1 MRAWLGAACTVVAV
15 GCQSGPVEPIPVS
28 YLAIVSLV
36 SASPGVSVGTAYTYR
51 VSELSG
57 TLGVDTVIRAS
68 PSDTI
73 VLAVPPATYEV
84 RLSDFPRYCAVRR
97 GVDQQA
103 IVFDPPSTTI
113 ARYHVECAPSLSVMV
128 ETDGSP
134 RDDAYVLEV
143 KGAGVA
149 PRTYLLTALDTALV
163 DGLPAGPYDV
173 RLRHVAENCVI
184 VSDGGGLRRVEVP
197 AAGGASVRFLVSCS
211 DPAHRPELLAFEA
224 TYLDAVSAFY
234 ARVTDPDRDVE
245 RYVWDITDC
254 AGTSVLP
261 DGARTRRGL
270 TQGRTRLRDTIE
282 IVAAFET
289 GLTDDEARGRCTALR
304 VIDNLGNT
312 TPVREVPIRAPGGAP
327 VIRTFNARL
336 RGVDAVVTTLDAED
350 ADGDLVG
357 TFAAARL
364 RDGVLGPA
372 DGNPD
377 IGAYNAAGYLGT
389 VIPELPFSSR
399 IQYGDVYSII
409 VYVIDRRGS
418 FRRAED
424 SNLFF

>member
-1 MRAWLGAACTVVAV
+1 MRVWLGAAGTAV
-15 GCQSGPVEPIPVS
+15 GIACQSGPVEPIPVS

-36 SASPGVSVGTAYTYR
+36 SASPGVSAGTAYTYQ

-84 RLSDFPRYCAVRR
+84 RLSDLPSHCAVRR
-97 GVDQQA
+97 GADQQA

-113 ARYHVECAPSLSVMV
+113 ARYYVDCIPSLSVVV

-134 RDDAYVLEV
+134 RDEAYVLD
-143 KGAGVA
+143 VA
-149 PRTYLLTALDTALV
+149 QGGQSLRTSLLTAMDTALI
-163 DGLPAGPYDV
+163 DRLPAGQYEV
-173 RLRHVAENCVI
+173 RLRHLAENCVI
-184 VSDGGGLRRVEVP
+184 VSDGGGLRRIDVP
-197 AAGGASVRFLVSCS
+197 AEGGAYVSFLVSCS
-211 DPAHRPELLAFEA
+211 DPAHRPDLLAFEA
-224 TYLDAVSAFY
+224 TYLDAASAFY

-282 IVAAFET
+282 IVAAFEA

-304 VIDNLGNT
+304 VIDDLGNT
-312 TPVREVPIRAPGGAP
+312 TPVRETPIRVPTGAP
-327 VIRTFNARL
+327 AIRTFNARL
-336 RGVDAVVTTLDAED
+336 RGVDAVVTTLEAGD

-372 DGNPD
+372 DGTAD
-377 IGAYNAAGYLGT
+377 IGVFNAAGYLGT

-418 FRRAED
+418 FQRAED
-424 SNLFF
+424 PNLVF